1 MSEQRARDIDDE
13 EERHKREAKEAAQQR
28 TEAFNAEREALA
40 ARKAAD
46 AHKLAVDRA
55 EIKANM
61 DFKCGVDPVKRF
73 LAGLAG
79 SVADSVQLAEA
90 PAPAPT
96 SGEADLAEAPAPAP
110 NAAAPAPARGGVYV
124 DPATGVAYGADYV
137 VGPPRDDG
145 DAAGEDA
152 RGLYS
157 VDARANITTRADE
170 GPAQVLCQ
178 GLGRGAAGALVRR
191 HPRALRRGPRPGHA
205 RRGGGAR
212 RGLVLV

>member
-1 MSEQRARDIDDE
+1 MRAQAQSFKDHADALCDEASKHKGDWRQMLDELAATRHQIASERSDNAREHAQMREQRARDIDDE
-13 EERHKREAKEAAQQR
+13 EERHKREAKEAAQER

-90 PAPAPT
+90 PAPAPSSRRRRRRPT
-96 SGEADLAEAPAPAP
+96 PP
-110 NAAAPAPARGGVYV
+110 RRRRR
-124 DPATGVAYGADYV
+124 GVAFMWTRRRAW
-137 VGPPRDDG
+137 PM
-145 DAAGEDA
+145 A
-152 RGLYS
+152 R
-157 VDARANITTRADE
+157 TTSS
-170 GPAQVLCQ
+170 G
-178 GLGRGAAGALVRR
+178 
-191 HPRALRRGPRPGHA
+191 RRGTMT
-205 RRGGGAR
+205 
-212 RGLVLV
+212 